1 MCEHRLRLRFQY
13 REACCLED
21 SHDYL
26 GYLNMLGHRGT
37 TLQQTPW
44 HKPSDAPWSAAIQEH
59 GVGHE
64 FSRSAG
70 DSMVLSMKKDMGLV
84 ISPWH
89 AEWDTISDNRMMGS
103 SKVCIN

>member
-44 HKPSDAPWSAAIQEH
+44 HKP
-59 GVGHE
+59 
-64 FSRSAG
+64 
-70 DSMVLSMKKDMGLV
+70 
-84 ISPWH
+84 
-89 AEWDTISDNRMMGS
+89 
-103 SKVCIN
+103 